1 MSDGKGNIV
10 KDFFTVDRL
19 GKVGYS
25 QYFISNFTV
34 WFEVNV
40 WVLTAGRT
48 ERIKLDF
55 FQCTFSGSCLLG
67 FGSIG
72 TESLDKVLQFLN
84 LFFLLFVGFLHL
96 FDHQLA
102 GFIPEVVV
110 SGIKLHFCVVDVNG
124 MCTYF
129 V

>member
-1 MSDGKGNIV
+1 MSYGKGNIV
-10 KDFFTVDRL
+10 KNFFTVDRL

-40 WVLTAGRT
+40 RIFTAGRT

-84 LFFLLFVGFLHL
+84 LFFLLL
-96 FDHQLA
+96 LA
-102 GFIPEVVV
+102 SFICLIINWLD
-110 SGIKLHFCVVDVNG
+110 SYQKS
-124 MCTYF
+124 
-129 V
+129 